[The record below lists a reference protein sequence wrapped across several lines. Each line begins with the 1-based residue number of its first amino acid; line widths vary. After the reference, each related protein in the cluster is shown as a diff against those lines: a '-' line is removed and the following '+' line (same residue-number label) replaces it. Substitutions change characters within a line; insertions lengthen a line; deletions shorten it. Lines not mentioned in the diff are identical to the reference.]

1 MTERQFFRISFLRV
15 LVLIAVIGAAGIA
28 GLFALDKGM
37 DVSILQNANRPHR
50 AEDVQAVVP
59 EGAGVQAEVTGERNG
74 RMELRIRP
82 EKGMRRGSFTIAIRD
97 KSTGETVS
105 ERYLYAGAF
114 GRIYDRATGNF
125 TNYRYFTAL
134 TLLFYTGLAMLMWYS
149 FFDSLRKLV
158 YSYQSIFYAGFGM
171 WITVI
176 AGFLIAH
183 YIRGSIVM
191 STVDAIKESPLY
203 FVLFTLPL
211 ILLYSTAL
219 TISNLSLIRHEG
231 FRWKNAL
238 GIMLSVLLL
247 GGAMA
252 GILMGMADFRG
263 SETAYNAR
271 MAFVNAF
278 LSVYTLFECFLF
290 ASALCGFI
298 AARREPDAP
307 ADYII
312 ILGCRI
318 RADGSLY
325 PLIRGR
331 VERAVRLWREQEAE
345 GNNAYLIPSGGKGR
359 DEPIAEASAMQAY
372 LIENGIPRDRI
383 LPEDRSA
390 NTAENMRFSRD
401 IIEKQG
407 NGKNAVFATTNYHV
421 FRSGVIARQAGLDA
435 MGVASR
441 TRWYYWPNAFI
452 RECAGMSWWLRGR
465 LSVILALLI
474 VFFAAI
480 QFII

>member
-1 MTERQFFRISFLRV
+1 
-15 LVLIAVIGAAGIA
+15 
-28 GLFALDKGM
+28 
-37 DVSILQNANRPHR
+37 
-50 AEDVQAVVP
+50 
-59 EGAGVQAEVTGERNG
+59 
-74 RMELRIRP
+74 
-82 EKGMRRGSFTIAIRD
+82 
-97 KSTGETVS
+97 
-105 ERYLYAGAF
+105 
-114 GRIYDRATGNF
+114 
-125 TNYRYFTAL
+125 
-134 TLLFYTGLAMLMWYS
+134 MLMWYS

-171 WITVI
+171 WLTVI

-183 YIRGSIVM
+183 YIRGSIVI

-238 GIMLSVLLL
+238 GIILSVLLL

-331 VERAVRLWREQEAE
+331 VERAVRLWREQEAD
-345 GNNAYLIPSGGKGR
+345 GNRAYLIPSGGKGR

-421 FRSGVIARQAGLDA
+421 FRSGVIARQAGLEA